1 MIRQTNHQLE
11 RAVVHVDD
19 DPTVLRLVNR
29 LLTARGYHVHS
40 IEDPELA
47 LEYLRQNLARLVI
60 VDLDMPKK
68 DGLSLMRDI
77 KAFDG
82 SIQVIVMTGLA
93 SVNTI
98 VQATSLG
105 AEECIFKPI
114 GDLQDL
120 SNAVDRTYE
129 KMLRWWRLLRD
140 WNERQE
146 AMKSAQDLTA

>member
-1 MIRQTNHQLE
+1 VTKQTNHQLE

-120 SNAVDRTYE
+120 SEAVDRTYE

-146 AMKSAQDLTA
+146 AMKSAQDVTA